1 MRGFRAVAYNG
12 LGAMKLNP
20 DTEGLGGNSKLYLNR
35 SQPGE
40 L

>member
-20 DTEGLGGNSKLYLNR
+20 DTEGLGGNFKLYIK
-35 SQPGE
+35 QVTAG
-40 L
+40 